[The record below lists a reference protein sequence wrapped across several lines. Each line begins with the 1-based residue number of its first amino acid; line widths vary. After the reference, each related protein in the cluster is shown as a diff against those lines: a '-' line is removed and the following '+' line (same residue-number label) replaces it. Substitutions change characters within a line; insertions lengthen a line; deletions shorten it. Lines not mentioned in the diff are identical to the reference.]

1 MSERTDSDRDEDNPS
16 SGPMSQSHQFANPPE
31 QDNFQ
36 PVLFLQPGSYGGS
49 SLPNLSSQLPEM
61 SSQQAQVNPFQQLPV
76 LLSLLAAAASSTVTP
91 PVTPP
96 PSEGPM
102 ANGNYQQNQANSL
115 LCNSYAPAA
124 GGTQQYQGPALSPPS
139 SSTPLTNNR
148 PSIPIYMDRDEE
160 NPSEYRAFYKTR
172 LNTSTACLKKI
183 YLNISAV
190 YENRLNT
197 PTACLLPQSA
207 TPTLFPRPQ
216 PHLPTIVRRFLSTWI
231 ATKKI
236 YLNISAFYENRLDFS
251 RLARMISVP
260 MLKDEILQF
269 CWVRSVFAAA
279 TVRLSQE
286 QPIPRAPSTTPRRFM
301 AFTKL
306 LKTCP
311 KCTWASNA
319 IEFHERCKTSS
330 RHYEGTTS
338 ELWGVSTTGRMVSVR
353 WVSMRMVGF

>member
-172 LNTSTACLKKI
+172 L
-183 YLNISAV
+183 
-190 YENRLNT
+190 
-197 PTACLLPQSA
+197 
-207 TPTLFPRPQ
+207 
-216 PHLPTIVRRFLSTWI
+216 
-231 ATKKI
+231 
-236 YLNISAFYENRLDFS
+236 DFS